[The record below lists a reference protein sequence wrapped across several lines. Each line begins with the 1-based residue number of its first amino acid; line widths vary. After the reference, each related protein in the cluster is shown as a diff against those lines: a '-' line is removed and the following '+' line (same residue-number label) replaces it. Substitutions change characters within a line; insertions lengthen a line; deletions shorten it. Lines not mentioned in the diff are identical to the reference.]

1 MQGGEAAI
9 WYAPDERRLVVSR
22 RSWTAN
28 QEERREVRL
37 ERLEELEIWSDQ
49 SSMEI
54 FVNGRETVL
63 SARIFPGE
71 GPAEIRRSGIT
82 GGSDIQL
89 HEIIKSAPKQN
100 DKQEE
105 NRYE

>member
-1 MQGGEAAI
+1 
-9 WYAPDERRLVVSR
+9 
-22 RSWTAN
+22 
-28 QEERREVRL
+28 
-37 ERLEELEIWSDQ
+37 
-49 SSMEI
+49 MEI
-54 FVNGRETVL
+54 FVNGGETVL

-71 GPAEIRRSGIT
+71 GPAEIRLSGIT